1 MRGYRLRMDNRLL
14 GIYLN
19 DQLAAG
25 VLWREIARRSARSNS
40 DNDAGAALAR
50 VADAIAE
57 DVATFERMMERL
69 GVRRSRVKPLL
80 AMAGERAGRVKPNGH
95 VLSYSPLSRFEELE
109 FVVMGIEGKKVL
121 WQTVRDCAGL
131 AERLPD
137 MDFDGLIER
146 AQRQRDEL
154 EPHRRAAG
162 AQAFGRPP
170 IAVPGAH
177 LPRQVA
183 TPPAA

>member
-1 MRGYRLRMDNRLL
+1 MDKLL

-25 VLWREIARRSARSNS
+25 VLWRQIARRSQRSNR
-40 DNDAGAALAR
+40 DTPAGEALAR

-57 DVATFERMMERL
+57 DVATFERIMDRL
-69 GVRRSRVKPLL
+69 GVRRSPVKPAL
-80 AMAGERAGRVKPNGH
+80 AIVAERVGRLKPNGR
-95 VLSYSPLSRFEELE
+95 LASYSPLSRFEELE

-121 WQTVRDCAGL
+121 WQTLRDCAGL

-137 MDFDGLIER
+137 VDFDGLIER

-162 AQAFGRPP
+162 AQAFGRPA

-177 LPRQVA
+177 RPRQMA
-183 TPPAA
+183 PPPPA